1 MGKLRHN
8 ASTSVTP
15 PTETSTLQNLLE
27 DQPLTE
33 HLVELRQRLIYI
45 CLALLVFFIPLATF
59 SSTLFDFMSSQF
71 REYLPEGEKL
81 IGVGVFTP
89 FFTPLKMAFSFSLFL
104 AAPVI
109 LYQLWGFI
117 APGLYQTEKKFA
129 RPLLVSS
136 ILLFYCGAAFAFYV
150 VMPLVFSFLVTIAP
164 ESMQVAPD
172 IAEYQGFIVTMFLA
186 FGAAFEIPVATVL
199 LVKMGITTP
208 EVLVSKRAYVLLGA
222 FVVGMFL
229 TPPDIFSQTL
239 LAIPMYLL
247 FEVGIIMSRVM
258 VKPEDVLESNA
269 SHEGN

>member
-1 MGKLRHN
+1 M
-8 ASTSVTP
+8 
-15 PTETSTLQNLLE
+15 LQ

-45 CLALLVFFIPLATF
+45 SIAALIAFIPLATF
-59 SSTLFDFMSSQF
+59 SSSLFDFMTEQF
-71 REYLPEGEKL
+71 REYMPEGEKL
-81 IGVGVFTP
+81 IGTGVFTP
-89 FFTPLKMAFSFSLFL
+89 FFTPLKLAFNFSLFL

-109 LYQLWGFI
+109 LYQIWGFI
-117 APGLYQTEKKFA
+117 APGMYKHEKRFA

-136 ILLFYCGAAFAFYV
+136 IFLFYFGAAFAYFV
-150 VMPLVFSFLVTIAP
+150 VMPLVFSFLVNVAP

-199 LVKMGITTP
+199 MVKMGITTP
-208 EVLVSKRAYVLLGA
+208 EVLADKRAYVLLGT

-239 LAIPMYLL
+239 LAVPMYLL
-247 FEVGIIMSRVM
+247 FEVGIIMAKVM
-258 VKPEDVLESNA
+258 VKPEDVVERNTA
-269 SHEGN
+269 HN